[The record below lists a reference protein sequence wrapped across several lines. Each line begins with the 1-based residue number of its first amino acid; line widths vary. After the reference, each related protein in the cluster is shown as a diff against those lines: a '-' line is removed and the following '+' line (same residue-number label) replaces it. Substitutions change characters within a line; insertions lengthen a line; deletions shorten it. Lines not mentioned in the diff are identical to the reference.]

1 MTKFEV
7 VLIATPGFGNLVP
20 IVEFAQRIVDHDHRF
35 SATIL
40 IINMPGRPLLDL
52 YIQSRVATST
62 SNIRFVHLPTA
73 DFPSSDHSKIFIA
86 HVTSLIEKHKHH
98 VKEAITKLMAPEL
111 DSDDS
116 ESNSV
121 PRLAGLFVDMFCSSI
136 IDVAKELDIP
146 CYLYFASPAS
156 FLSFILHL
164 PVLDTQTQLTTEFAE
179 SDTKLVIPGFVDP
192 VPPSM
197 FPPVAFTEDGY
208 SCYMYHALRYTQT
221 KGIVINTLQELESH
235 ALNSFSTSQMPR
247 VYPIG
252 PVLDLVGS
260 AQWHPDRAHHESII
274 RWLEEQPSSSVV
286 FLCFGSMGCL
296 DEPQVR
302 EIANGLERAGF
313 RFLWSLREPPKV
325 LLDQPDEYTNIKE
338 VLPNGFLDRTSE
350 IGLVCGWISQVSILA
365 HKAIGGFVSHCGWNS
380 ILESL
385 WHGVPIA
392 TWPIYAEQ
400 QLNALKMVKEL
411 GLAVE
416 ISLDYRRGSNKLVLA
431 EEIERGI
438 KCLMDGDGEVRKK
451 VKEMSKNVRMAV
463 MENGS
468 SYMSL
473 GTLIEELANNV

>member
-1 MTKFEV
+1 
-7 VLIATPGFGNLVP
+7 
-20 IVEFAQRIVDHDHRF
+20 
-35 SATIL
+35 
-40 IINMPGRPLLDL
+40 
-52 YIQSRVATST
+52 
-62 SNIRFVHLPTA
+62 
-73 DFPSSDHSKIFIA
+73 
-86 HVTSLIEKHKHH
+86 
-98 VKEAITKLMAPEL
+98 MAPEL

-121 PRLAGLFVDMFCSSI
+121 PKLAGLFVDMFCSSI

-164 PVLDTQTQLTTEFAE
+164 PVLDTQNQLTPEFAE
-179 SDTKLVIPGFVDP
+179 SDTKLVIP
-192 VPPSM
+192 
-197 FPPVAFTEDGY
+197 EDGY

-274 RWLEEQPSSSVV
+274 RWLEDQPSSSVV

-302 EIANGLERAGF
+302 EIAHGLERAGF

-325 LLDQPDEYTNIKE
+325 LLDQPDEYTTIEE
-338 VLPNGFLDRTSE
+338 VLPNGFLERTSE
-350 IGLVCGWISQVSILA
+350 IGLVCGWISQVSILV

-400 QLNALKMVKEL
+400 QLNAFKMVKEL

-416 ISLDYRRGSNKLVLA
+416 ISLDYRRGGNKLVLA

-438 KCLMDGDGEVRKK
+438 KRLMDGDGEVRKK
-451 VKEMSKNVRMAV
+451 VKEMSKKARMAV

-468 SYMSL
+468 SYTSL
-473 GTLIEELANNV
+473 GTLIEELANNF